1 MFGDRHFCTFLP
13 PTGLFHDSPSL
24 EYRTAPPVPARP
36 VVTNVGACRVDLTW
50 TPPGDEFHHMTV
62 TGYKILWFQ
71 PEFRTRVSNLT
82 VGTRLP
88 AQNQPA

>member
-1 MFGDRHFCTFLP
+1 
-13 PTGLFHDSPSL
+13 
-24 EYRTAPPVPARP
+24 VPARP

-82 VGTRLP
+82 VGKLVP
-88 AQNQPA
+88 LLDLAPYASVV